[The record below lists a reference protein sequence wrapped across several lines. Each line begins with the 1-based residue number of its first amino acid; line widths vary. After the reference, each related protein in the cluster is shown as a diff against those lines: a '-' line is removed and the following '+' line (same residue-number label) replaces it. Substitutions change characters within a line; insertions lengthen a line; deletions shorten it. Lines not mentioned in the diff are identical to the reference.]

1 MQTIFLD
8 TNIFLHFKLF
18 NQIPW
23 DNIINSKKVK
33 IIIAPIVISELD
45 KHKYNERAK
54 IRTRANKIL
63 KIFHKYIEKE
73 LTTQIND
80 KLELCFLV
88 NQPLIETFNKFSLNI
103 SSQDD
108 HLLASI
114 KEYKIY
120 ENEEPAIL
128 ITSDIGP
135 ILKAKQL
142 NIKTLKMPEEYKL
155 PFELD
160 TTAKKIAKLEKENI
174 NFKNRIPVLKI
185 YFSNKKIVKHFSI
198 KHPIKFDSEYIEY
211 KIKELK
217 EKYPKKSKDDLPSI
231 GSNFQFGLNKI
242 MASII
247 NKDKD
252 LIEEYNKNL
261 DNFFERYKAYLIEYL
276 YYLSQRRLSFEINF
290 FVFNEG
296 NVPAKDI
303 DILLHFPD
311 GLSLSRKIDQI
322 KKPKKPYPPRL
333 KSPFEFNFPIFPS
346 FPSINNYIPN
356 LDNVKIRNVSIPSI
370 KKTHSYDVKFN
381 IKYLKHNQY
390 ETLEPLI
397 ITFES
402 YESFNNFSI
411 DYKIQTSNV
420 PQEKSGSLNL
430 INKVT

>member
-1 MQTIFLD
+1 MQTVFLD

-23 DNIINSKKVK
+23 DNIVNSKKVK

-63 KIFHKYIEKE
+63 KIFHKYIEKG

-80 KLELCFLV
+80 KLELCFLA
-88 NQPLIETFNKFSLNI
+88 NQPLVETFNKFSLNI

-114 KEYKIY
+114 KEYKID
-120 ENEEPAIL
+120 ENEEPTIL

-135 ILKAKQL
+135 ILKSKPL

-160 TTAKKIAKLEKENI
+160 TTVKKIAKLEEENL
-174 NFKNRIPVLKI
+174 NLKKRIPILKI

-198 KHPIKFDSEYIEY
+198 KPPIKFDSEYIEY

-217 EKYPKKSKDDLPSI
+217 EKYPKKSKDNLPSI
-231 GSNFQFGLNKI
+231 GSNFKFGLNEI
-242 MASII
+242 MASMI
-247 NKDKD
+247 NKNKD
-252 LIEEYNKNL
+252 LIGEYNKNL
-261 DNFFERYKAYLIEYL
+261 DNFFERYKEYLIEYL

-296 NVPAKDI
+296 TVPAEDI
-303 DILLHFPD
+303 DILLHFPN
-311 GLSLSRKIDQI
+311 GFSLKRKIDQI
-322 KKPKKPYPPRL
+322 EKPKKPYPPRL
-333 KSPFEFNFPIFPS
+333 KSPFELTFPIFPN
-346 FPSINNYIPN
+346 FPTINPYIPK
-356 LDNVKIRNVSIPSI
+356 LDNVNIRNVSIPSI
-370 KKTHSYDVKFN
+370 KKIHSYDVEFN

-390 ETLEPLI
+390 ETLDPLI
-397 ITFES
+397 ITFDSFES
-402 YESFNNFSI
+402 VPNFSI
-411 DYKIQTSNV
+411 DYKIQASNV
-420 PQEKSGSLNL
+420 PQEISGSLNL
-430 INKVT
+430 IYKGI